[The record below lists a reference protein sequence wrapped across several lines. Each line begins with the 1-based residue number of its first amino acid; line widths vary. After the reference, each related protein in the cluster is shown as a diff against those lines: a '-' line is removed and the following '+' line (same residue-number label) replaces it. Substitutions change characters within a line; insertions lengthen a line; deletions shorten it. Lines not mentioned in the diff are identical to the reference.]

1 MPDPAFDSLV
11 IAGQIELLGGSVPS
25 TDPRFPGA
33 VFKLQPGYDTGAQSP
48 SVDFLSSL
56 ILDGEVPVGRRA
68 SNRTVT
74 LPVNIHA
81 PDFATLAAAR
91 EALLAAVDQPQWQ
104 LTWTRAQGADPAQY
118 PLILDCFRAQ
128 QAQVQGGGLDEFNI
142 NPVDAVTLTFPALPY
157 GRSDAA
163 VQVPVLA
170 PVPGD
175 SAPPAAVVLDTYATV
190 SGTNFTRDTTHFVA
204 GNASAKWSH
213 AGDLLPDYTATFAS
227 KNLTGLTAF
236 SVWVG
241 IGADFPAGYANPTTI
256 SVVLKDSSNRNL
268 IFGITRTLT
277 PSASSSSPKWTLVS
291 APIPQGRAFTYSA
304 VTGYTLNVTNTGFTG
319 GAAFN
324 YNTWYN
330 QPTANPGS
338 LQSSPSARGYVYSLP
353 AVTGTARAPLKITAQ
368 QPGVTAKTT
377 FSTPGPF
384 QYTVPL
390 NLSSPVLDVMC
401 EAASGPGKSQTSA
414 GQGGGGGGGENAR
427 EATLSVTPGAI
438 CNGVVGAGGTP
449 QTSISTLAITTAGL
463 PSGTVGSAYNG
474 YAGAFLKL
482 IDFNFLTGQLT
493 TFDGGI
499 STWVGAGNC
508 NASATSAQFRSGT
521 GAMVMTSIAA
531 GLMDAAH
538 CTAANIATQGKA
550 CAAGDTINCRA
561 YFKAAVSARNCQVG
575 ATFYTSGGAL
585 ISTVLAAGGAT
596 DSTTGWTFVQGQVTA
611 PATSAFCRLTCQVNA
626 TGAASE
632 VHWVDDAMLGP
643 ASLSAAIT
651 QWEALTGRAMNVRRE
666 YFGAGV
672 YGTGSFLIT
681 TDLSA
686 DAAAGRKVCL
696 TLRPP
701 YNPTSSTDRTNM
713 ATFLDSCKAAGLDM
727 DVTLWHE
734 PFYSGLTAS
743 QYQAM
748 INFYGPTVRSRY
760 PLVFCTATSA
770 VQNNGE
776 NSYFVAGGFDK
787 VATDYYA
794 QAYASGTRLDT
805 AASVADSNS
814 PPLPF
819 GVWELNASTDATS
832 GQTVDQAT
840 NYFGYLQQ
848 YFNNREAAGL
858 ANAELLLFNADTNAG
873 QETPLT
879 DPTDFRLPLWNSLYD
894 SASIAQLTATGGAGG
909 YTFAVAAGPSLPAG
923 LSLDAD
929 TGHITGVPTAAAV
942 TTVNFQVTDSA
953 GAVATAA
960 LVIRV
965 VTAATLA
972 ITTTTLPG
980 GSVGASYTA
989 TLRATGGTTPY
1000 TWSLAAGT
1008 LPAGLSLNSST
1019 GVISGVPTAAVTNR
1033 ALTLQVNDSAAHVDT
1048 QNVTLTIGTAT
1059 VSSKP
1064 LFGVNNGSANP
1075 PVSWQPIYDFCFKPG
1090 QSFGYRNYGPAGTM
1104 PTAWNT
1110 GVTVDSQATFA
1121 LFSWKPS
1128 IASILNGSLDS
1139 QISQWAKSCQAQW
1152 AKNPGSIWVSLW
1164 HEGDHG
1170 STTTAPTSSDILHLH
1185 AYVYPRFKALAPD
1198 VPYGQI
1204 FTALAVTQNPTAW
1217 VSCPANV
1224 SGGRVLDYYAIDG
1237 YANTDR
1243 KASQVLTPAF
1253 NAIKSVV
1260 PTAKLAIAENNCENE
1275 ADRAQWF
1282 ADAWQIALN
1291 SNCLFFFPFFWN
1303 AGGPGGGNI
1312 SWQTS
1317 DTATQ
1322 NEIRT
1327 IAQAAAPSGS
1337 VALGADPPAV
1347 DGGDSSFTSDLGT
1360 VVLAH
1365 GGKAA
1370 LSSTGGLGGTGSANT
1385 SHHDGGAGAAG
1396 ASGAGGSGLG
1406 TPYTVCSAA
1415 ITSPATTTDPVP
1427 VTHAV
1432 AAGDAIAVMTTG
1444 NNGAPSSV
1452 TDSKSNT
1459 YVQAVGNNASGLDT
1473 YIFTCLNAIAL
1484 TTSDTITVHWSFSGG
1499 THSILARGCSG
1510 VLTSS
1515 ALDVSVSATGTSTS
1529 PSTGSSGTLAQ
1540 ASEWVIMLTST
1551 ANGGGSPAALTGG
1564 FASVLIQ
1571 HPGSGPYSAVSEQV
1585 VATTTAITGGET
1597 ITSATWCAAMISLMA
1612 APVSSGGY
1620 GGGGGAAASAAAAG
1634 AAGSTS
1640 SGGQGAAGFGSGGSG
1655 SLVPD
1660 DPPSDGTG
1668 PGGGGGG
1675 AASSGPALTGGKG
1688 ADGKVV
1694 ITRTTTVE
1702 QFSTLILHMAGPDAP
1717 DSFSPLV
1724 TLGAT
1729 SVPADGAT
1737 EYTVPQLVAG
1747 VNADFDGTYSIVAV
1761 ADVLAASSQPRTV
1774 QVTVNQYEAS
1784 GGRSYQVSRSRTFI
1798 PDGDGAAQQPV
1809 VNGIVEIG
1817 ELTLPPKDVALDNTA
1832 GFYTV
1837 QILDDNAS
1845 DLWLDIM
1852 LCDTQGQLVIL
1863 SDSRPNANLIY
1874 YLDEP
1879 ATNRD
1884 IGRILATNTDRT
1896 AAVSVMDRCERISGG
1911 PLTVYPA
1918 TSNSLLAY
1926 SVEGAPELRLEY
1938 IPRWLKDRT
1947 S

>member
-1 MPDPAFDSLV
+1 VPDPAYDSLLV
-11 IAGQIELLGGSVPS
+11 AGQIELLGGSVPS

-33 VFKLQPGYDTGAQSP
+33 IFKLQPGYDTGTQAPQ
-48 SVDFLSSL
+48 VDFLSSL

-74 LPVNIHA
+74 LPINIHA

-91 EALLAAVDQPQWQ
+91 EALLAAADQPQWQ

-118 PLILDCFRAQ
+118 PLILDCFRAA
-128 QAQVQGGGLDEFNI
+128 QAQAPDGGLDEWRI
-142 NPVDAVTLTFPALPY
+142 NPVADIVLTFPALPY

-163 VQVPVLA
+163 VQVPVLS

-175 SAPPAAVVLDTYATV
+175 SAPPAAAVLDTYATV
-190 SGTNFTRDTTHFVA
+190 SGTNFTRDTAHFIL
-204 GNASAKWSH
+204 GNASAKWTATGTTHPS
-213 AGDLLPDYTATFAS
+213 YTATFAA

-236 SVWVG
+236 SVYIG
-241 IGADFPAGYANPTTI
+241 IGSASSVPWSNPATVSLT
-256 SVVLKDSSNRNL
+256 LKDSGNKLLS
-268 IFGITRTLT
+268 FAVTRQMI
-277 PSASSSSPKWTLVS
+277 PGSASVPHWLLVS
-291 APIPQGRAFTYSA
+291 APIPQGSATFNYAA
-304 VTGYTLNVTNTGFTG
+304 VTGYTIAVTNGSLAYGT
-319 GAAFN
+319 
-324 YNTWYN
+324 NTWLN
-330 QPTANPGS
+330 QPVANPPS
-338 LQSSPSARGYVYSLP
+338 LQSAPSVRGYVYSLP

-368 QPGVTAKTT
+368 QPGVTGKTT
-377 FSTPGPF
+377 FSVPGPF

-390 NLSSPVLDVMC
+390 NLSAPTLDVMC
-401 EAASGPGKSQTSA
+401 DAAGGPGKSQTSA

-427 EATLSVTPGAI
+427 EATLPVTPGAI

-449 QTSISTLAITTAGL
+449 QTSISTLAITTTGL

-482 IDFNFLTGQLT
+482 IDFNFLTGAAS
-493 TFDGGI
+493 TFEGGI
-499 STWVGAGNC
+499 ANWVGAGNS
-508 NASATSAQFRSGT
+508 NTAASSAQARAGT
-521 GAMVMTSIAA
+521 GSMTITSIAA
-531 GLMDAAH
+531 GNADAAH
-538 CTAANIATQGKA
+538 CTAANILTQGLT
-550 CAAGDTINCRA
+550 CAAGDSVNCRA
-561 YFKAAVSARNCQVG
+561 YFRSAVSARNCQVG
-575 ATFYTSGGAL
+575 ATFYTSGGVL
-585 ISTVLAAGGAT
+585 ISTIMAAGGAT

-611 PATSAFCRLTCQVNA
+611 PATTARARLTLRVNS

-632 VHWVDDAMLGP
+632 VHYVDDAMLGP
-643 ASLSAAIT
+643 ASLATAIT

-686 DAAAGRKVCL
+686 DATAGRKVCL

-701 YNPTSSTDRTNM
+701 YNPTNSTDRTNM

-770 VQNNGE
+770 VQNNAE

-787 VATDYYA
+787 VCTDYYA
-794 QAYASGTRLDT
+794 QAYASGTRLDL
-805 AASVADSNS
+805 AASVADGAG
-814 PPLPF
+814 LPF

-832 GQTVDQAT
+832 GQTVDTAT

-848 YFNNREAAGL
+848 FFSNREAAGL
-858 ANAELLLFNADTNAG
+858 ANAELLLFNADTLAT

-894 SASIAQLTATGGAGG
+894 SASIAQLTATGGSGSG
-909 YTFAVAAGPSLPAG
+909 YIFAVDTGPALPAG
-923 LSLDAD
+923 LALDAD
-929 TGHITGVPTAAAV
+929 TGHITGVPTAAAT
-942 TTVNFQVTDSA
+942 TTVNFKVTDSA

-965 VTAATLA
+965 VTATTLA
-972 ITTTTLPG
+972 ITTTTLPS

-1000 TWSLAAGT
+1000 TWSLASGT

-1019 GVISGVPTAAVTNR
+1019 GVISGVPAATVTNR
-1033 ALTLQVNDSAAHVDT
+1033 ALTLQVNDSAAHADT
-1048 QNVTLTIGTAT
+1048 QNVTLTIGSAT
-1059 VSSKP
+1059 VSAKP

-1090 QSFGYRNYGPAGTM
+1090 QSFGYRNYGPNGLM
-1104 PTAWNT
+1104 PTAWNSS
-1110 GVTVDSQATFA
+1110 VAVDSQATFA
-1121 LFSWKPS
+1121 LFSWKPN
-1128 IASILNGSLDS
+1128 IASILNGSLDA

-1170 STTTAPTSSDILHLH
+1170 STTTAPTSSDILRLH

-1204 FTALAVTQNPTAW
+1204 FTALAVTQNPGAW

-1224 SGGRVLDYYAIDG
+1224 SGGRVLDYYAVDG

-1260 PTAKLAIAENNCENE
+1260 PTAKLAIAENNCENS

-1291 SNCLFFFPFFWN
+1291 NNCLFFFPFFWN
-1303 AGGPGGGNI
+1303 SGGPGGGNI

-1337 VALGADPPAV
+1337 VALGVDPPAV

-1370 LSSTGGLGGTGSANT
+1370 LTSSGGLGGTDSANT

-1406 TPYTVCSAA
+1406 TPYTVGTKAVA
-1415 ITSPATTTDPVP
+1415 SPATTTDV
-1427 VTHAV
+1427 VTITHAV
-1432 AAGDAIAVMTTG
+1432 AAGDCIVVAAVG
-1444 NNGAPSSV
+1444 NNGLASSV
-1452 TDSKSNT
+1452 TDTQGNAYT
-1459 YVQAVGNNASGLDT
+1459 QVFGNNVQFDT
-1473 YIFTCLNAIAL
+1473 SIFICNNAAHAL
-1484 TTSDTITVHWSFSGG
+1484 SVSDTITVHWAFSGG
-1499 THSILARGCSG
+1499 THGIIIRGCSG
-1510 VLTSS
+1510 VLSSS
-1515 ALDVSVSATGTSTS
+1515 ATDVAITANGTSTS
-1529 PSTGSSGTLAQ
+1529 PSSGSSGTLAQ
-1540 ASEWVIMLTST
+1540 ASEWCIALL
-1551 ANGGGSPAALTGG
+1551 ANLQTGGSPTAWTGR
-1564 FASVLIQ
+1564 FTAISTQQAS
-1571 HPGSGPYSAVSEQV
+1571 SGPYATLAEQIVSA
-1585 VATTTAITGGET
+1585 TTAITAGAT
-1597 ITSATWCAAMISLMA
+1597 VTSTTWCMGLLTLKA
-1612 APVSSGGY
+1612 APTSSGGY

-1634 AAGSTS
+1634 AAGTTS
-1640 SGGQGAAGFGSGGSG
+1640 AGGIAAAGFGSGGDG
-1655 SLVPD
+1655 SLIPD
-1660 DPPSDGTG
+1660 DPPSDALA

-1694 ITRTTTVE
+1694 ITRVTTVE
-1702 QFSTLILHMAGPDAP
+1702 QFSTLILHMAPPDAP

-1729 SVPADGAT
+1729 SVVADGAT

-1747 VNADFDGTYSIVAV
+1747 VQADFDGTYSIVAV
-1761 ADVLAASSQPRTV
+1761 ADVLASTSLPRTV

-1784 GGRSYQVSRSRTFI
+1784 GGRSYQVSRSRTFV
-1798 PDGDGAAQQPV
+1798 PDGTGSQQPV

-1817 ELTLPPKDVALDNTA
+1817 EVTLPARDVAADNTT
-1832 GFYTV
+1832 GLYTV

-1852 LCDTQGQLVIL
+1852 LIDVQGQTIIL
-1863 SDSRPNANLIY
+1863 SDSRPNANMTY
-1874 YLDEP
+1874 YVDP
-1879 ATNRD
+1879 PDTNRD
-1884 IGRILATNTDRT
+1884 IGRVLATNTDRT
-1896 AAVSVMDRCERISGG
+1896 AAVSVLDRCERISGG
-1911 PLTVYPA
+1911 PLTVYPSVQN
-1918 TSNSLLAY
+1918 TLLAY
-1926 SVEGAPELRLEY
+1926 SVEGAPQLHLEY
-1938 IPRWLKDRT
+1938 TPRWLKERT